1 MYYFQDNL
9 KAIVNGTNA
18 PGHVQQPVP
27 NPTEKKGP
35 SPQEAP
41 KEYQAL
47 KPVVT
52 NANKEPLAKKELD
65 AIEKKL
71 VQPEAVAPAKGPEKK
86 KEVDWKLVRAKIVDL
101 LDDENWDDGSW
112 GPVFVRLAWHSS
124 GTYDAKTKRGG
135 SEGALMRFNPEKD
148 WAANAG
154 LAFAR
159 SRLESVKKQF
169 PDISFAD
176 LWSFAGSVAIEE
188 MGGPAVNWRPGRKD
202 VAEYIT
208 GADLPGGLLP
218 DADGRDKKDR
228 PADHVR
234 DIFYRMGFND
244 REIVALSG
252 AHALGRCHPDRSG
265 YWGPWTNSPVTF
277 SNDFFRLLLEEKWTP
292 KRTHEGKPW
301 NGPLQYE
308 DKTGTLMMLPTDLAL
323 IQDAKMRPI
332 VEEYAKNEKKFF
344 DDFAK
349 AWIKLQELGVGKFNG
364 PRKYWLF
371 GPRE

>member
-1 MYYFQDNL
+1 
-9 KAIVNGTNA
+9 
-18 PGHVQQPVP
+18 
-27 NPTEKKGP
+27 
-35 SPQEAP
+35 
-41 KEYQAL
+41 
-47 KPVVT
+47 
-52 NANKEPLAKKELD
+52 
-65 AIEKKL
+65 
-71 VQPEAVAPAKGPEKK
+71 
-86 KEVDWKLVRAKIVDL
+86 
-101 LDDENWDDGSW
+101 
-112 GPVFVRLAWHSS
+112 
-124 GTYDAKTKRGG
+124 
-135 SEGALMRFNPEKD
+135 MRFLPEKD

-159 SRLESVKKQF
+159 SRLEKVKREF

-176 LWSFAGSVAIEE
+176 LWSFAGSVSIEE
-188 MGGPAVNWRPGRKD
+188 MGGPTVNWKPGRKD
-202 VAEYIT
+202 VVEPLTVA
-208 GADLPGGLLP
+208 GLPDGLLP
-218 DADGRDKKDR
+218 DADGRDKKDH
-228 PADHVR
+228 PADHIR

-277 SNDFFRLLLEEKWTP
+277 SNDYYRLLLEEKWTP
-292 KRTHEGKPW
+292 KRTHQGKPW

-308 DKTGTLMMLPTDLAL
+308 DKTGSLMMLPTDLAL
-323 IQDAKMRPI
+323 IQDSKMRPI

-349 AWIKLQELGVGKFNG
+349 AWIKLQELGVSKFHG